1 MIRESE
7 INLLS
12 DNLTLLNIKDFFH
25 RNANEL
31 VYFFH
36 ISDVEYPVETLK
48 TFKSGELKLPV
59 VDCEKGRFAVIY
71 TDKKYAL
78 SKIEDDFKIGS
89 SRLER
94 FVKMT
99 QSMKTVNGIL
109 VQGENFWFTI
119 GLEKLLESE
128 QINA

>member
-7 INLLS
+7 INSLS
-12 DNLTLLNIKDFFH
+12 DNLTLRNIKAFFH
-25 RNANEL
+25 RNAKEL

-36 ISDVEYPVETLK
+36 ISNVEYPVETLK
-48 TFKSGELKLPV
+48 TFKSGELKLPII
-59 VDCEKGRFAVIY
+59 DCEDGMFAVIY
-71 TDKKYAL
+71 TRKKYAL

-94 FVKMT
+94 FVKIT

-128 QINA
+128 QVNA

>member
-1 MIRESE
+1 MICETE

-12 DNLTLLNIKDFFH
+12 ENLTLLNIKAFFH
-25 RNANEL
+25 RNAKEL

-36 ISDVEYPVETLK
+36 ISDVEYPIETLK
-48 TFKSGELKLPV
+48 SFKSGELKLPII
-59 VDCEKGRFAVIY
+59 DCEDGMFAVIY
-71 TDKKYAL
+71 TSKKHAL
-78 SKIEDDFKIGS
+78 SRIEDEFKIGS

-99 QSMKTVNGIL
+99 QSMKSVNGIL
-109 VQGENFWFTI
+109 VQGENYWFTI

-128 QINA
+128 QQKA